1 MSEFDRGSFES
12 ILQTMYDKDKF
23 SGVVLV
29 AKGEEIIFEKAYGY
43 ACKNFE
49 VPNELDTKFNIG
61 SLNKLIT
68 KIAILQLVQKGSLS
82 LDDLVGKHLP
92 DFPKEIATKVRI
104 HHLISFTSGMGDY
117 FNEKFEAANG
127 NLRTL
132 DDFVPFFIDDPLA
145 FEPGEGN
152 QYSNAGYVVLGKII
166 EAVSGMDYYD
176 YVRENIYR
184 PAGMMDTD
192 HFEIDSVTS
201 KLATGYTRQMPDCS
215 WHPTKRRANYFII
228 GSRGSS
234 AGGGQSTVYDLL
246 RLDIAIANSILLDE
260 LHSSRVFIPL
270 DVEPGRKP
278 KIVGLAGGA
287 PGLTAL
293 YLKYNDKGYTVFVLS
308 NYDPEDIEPI
318 AEQITEFFVPKSE
331 RGGLVRMSPPEKKID
346 SVDDT

>member
-1 MSEFDRGSFES
+1 MAEFEAKKFQDIFEM
-12 ILQTMYDKDKF
+12 MYEDDKF

-29 AKGEEIIFEKAYGY
+29 AKGEDVVFEKAYGY

-49 VPNELDTKFNIG
+49 VPNQMDTKFNIG

-92 DFPKEIATKVRI
+92 DFPKEIRTKVRI

-117 FNEKFEAANG
+117 FNERFEAANG
-127 NLRTL
+127 NLRKL
-132 DDFVPFFIDDPLA
+132 DDFVQLFIDDSLA

-166 EAVSGMDYYD
+166 EAVSDMDYYD
-176 YVRENIYR
+176 YVRENIYK

-192 HFEIDSVTS
+192 HFEIDSVTP
-201 KLATGYTRQMPDCS
+201 KLATGYTREMPDCS
-215 WHPTKRRANYFII
+215 RHSSKRRSNYFII

-234 AGGGQSTVYDLL
+234 AGGGQSTVHDLL
-246 RLDIAIANSILLDE
+246 KLDIAVANSILLDE
-260 LHSSRVFIPL
+260 VHSSRVFIPL
-270 DVEPGRKP
+270 NVEPGKKP
-278 KIVGLAGGA
+278 RVVGLSGGA

-293 YLKYNDKGYTVFVLS
+293 YLKYNEKGYTVFVLS
-308 NYDPEDIEPI
+308 NYDPEDIEPV
-318 AEQITEFFVPKSE
+318 AEQVTNFFIPENE
-331 RGGLVRMSPPEKKID
+331 RGKMVRTSPPDKE
-346 SVDDT
+346 

>member
-1 MSEFDRGSFES
+1 MADFEAKKFQEIFQKRYEEDR
-12 ILQTMYDKDKF
+12 F

-29 AKGEEIIFEKAYGY
+29 ANGEDVVFEKAYGY

-49 VPNELDTKFNIG
+49 VPNQMDTKFNIG

-68 KIAILQLVQKGSLS
+68 KIAILQLVQRGSLT
-82 LDDLVGKHLP
+82 LDDLVGKYLQ
-92 DFPKEIATKVRI
+92 DFPEEIRTKVRI

-117 FNEKFEAANG
+117 FNEKFEQASG
-127 NLRTL
+127 NLRKL
-132 DDFVPFFIDDPLA
+132 DDFVPFFIDNPLA

-176 YVRENIYR
+176 YVRENIYK
-184 PAGMMDTD
+184 PAGMTDTD
-192 HFEIDSVTS
+192 HYEIDSVTP

-215 WHPTKRRANYFII
+215 RHPTERRTNYFII

-234 AGGGQSTVYDLL
+234 AGGGQSTAYDLL
-246 RLDIAIANSILLDE
+246 KLDIAVANSVLLDD

-278 KIVGLAGGA
+278 RIVGLAGGA

-293 YLKYNDKGYTVFVLS
+293 YLKYNEKGYTVFVLS
-308 NYDPEDIEPI
+308 NYDPEDVEPI
-318 AEQITEFFVPKSE
+318 AEQVTNFFIPESE
-331 RGGLVRMSPPEKKID
+331 RGKMVRMSHPDKE
-346 SVDDT
+346 